1 MHLFSLIYNQFQGLS
16 LSLIGMRTLLVLCV
30 AFSLILASLQ
40 ADAKRYNLHE
50 RRLAQ
55 QKNDPN
61 LQGRSTDEAIASD
74 TKDQSQRPT
83 TNKNNNNE
91 AKHDDD
97 DANES
102 YGKFGHGS
110 SESDSH
116 RYFVDDQ
123 FHPH

>member
-1 MHLFSLIYNQFQGLS
+1 
-16 LSLIGMRTLLVLCV
+16 MRTLLALCV
-30 AFSLILASLQ
+30 AFSLIFASLQ

-50 RRLAQ
+50 RHLAQ

-61 LQGRSTDEAIASD
+61 LQGRSTDEAVASD
-74 TKDQSQRPT
+74 KKDQSQPQT
-83 TNKNNNNE
+83 TNNNNNE
-91 AKHDDD
+91 AKHDDHDDDD

>member
-1 MHLFSLIYNQFQGLS
+1 MATMDDAYET
-16 LSLIGMRTLLVLCV
+16 MERTEP
-30 AFSLILASLQ
+30 SRKMMILASLQ

-50 RRLAQ
+50 RHLAQ

-61 LQGRSTDEAIASD
+61 LQGRSTDEAVDSD
-74 TKDQSQRPT
+74 TKDQSQPPT
-83 TNKNNNNE
+83 TNNNNNE

-97 DANES
+97 NDANES

-116 RYFVDDQ
+116 HYFVDDQ

>member
-1 MHLFSLIYNQFQGLS
+1 
-16 LSLIGMRTLLVLCV
+16 MRTLPVLCV

-40 ADAKRYNLHE
+40 ADAKRYNLHQ
-50 RRLAQ
+50 RHLAQ

-61 LQGRSTDEAIASD
+61 LHASD
-74 TKDQSQRPT
+74 TKDQSQPPT
-83 TNKNNNNE
+83 SNNNE
-91 AKHDDD
+91 AKHDEDD

-102 YGKFGHGS
+102 YGKFGHDS

-116 RYFVDDQ
+116 HYFVDDQ

>member
-1 MHLFSLIYNQFQGLS
+1 
-16 LSLIGMRTLLVLCV
+16 MRTLLVLCV
-30 AFSLILASLQ
+30 AFSLILASLL
-40 ADAKRYNLHE
+40 ADAKRYNLQE
-50 RRLAQ
+50 RHLAQ

-61 LQGRSTDEAIASD
+61 LQGGSTDEAVASD
-74 TKDQSQRPT
+74 TKDQSKPPT
-83 TNKNNNNE
+83 TNNNE
-91 AKHDDD
+91 AKHDDDD